1 MSGLIHKWVLHDIED
16 GELEGVTE
24 LVEDYS
30 GYGRDMIYNGWK
42 KMCLQIA
49 EDHGRQPTLESKHLE
64 GETDLDKPFIV
75 HTMKFM
81 GTDTIIGTLEVF
93 YK

>member
-1 MSGLIHKWVLHDIED
+1 MSGLIYKWVLHDIED

-42 KMCLQIA
+42 RCVYRLQKTT
-49 EDHGRQPTLESKHLE
+49 EDNQH
-64 GETDLDKPFIV
+64 
-75 HTMKFM
+75 
-81 GTDTIIGTLEVF
+81 
-93 YK
+93 